1 MEGRHRVERTIFQWI
16 TWYNGERL
24 HSALDYVSPAEYE
37 GALRR
42 SKEQTPRP
50 A

>member
-1 MEGRHRVERTIFQWI
+1 M

-24 HSALDYVSPAEYE
+24 HSALEYVSPAEYG

-42 SKEQTPRP
+42 SKEQIPRP

>member
-1 MEGRHRVERTIFQWI
+1 M

-24 HSALDYVSPAEYE
+24 HSALEYVSPAEYE

-42 SKEQTPRP
+42 SKEQTPHS

>member
-1 MEGRHRVERTIFQWI
+1 MFQWI